1 MTEFHLK
8 LDDISH
14 TGAAVGRHEGKAV
27 FVPGGIPGE
36 EVRVE
41 LVEERSR
48 YTIARLIEVVRP
60 SPERVAPPCEH
71 YGLCGGCDWQHIA
84 YPAQLRYKE
93 RMVRDQLQRLG
104 GIADPV
110 VRPTLGMADPWAYR
124 NNMQFV
130 VDEDGRLC
138 LLAAGS
144 EEPVAIGACRLLC
157 PELQDVYGELE
168 LEFPGL
174 ERVVLRGSAATGERM
189 LVLESAGADE
199 PEIEVDRPLSCVLL
213 RPDGSGAVL
222 IGRSYY
228 HEELGGRRLRVSA
241 GSFFQ
246 VNRQQAEALLA
257 LVRQYAAPEAGEGV
271 LDLYGGVGTFGLS
284 LAETAARVAVVE
296 ESPSAAADA
305 RANAEGLEHV
315 EVVQGAV
322 EDVLPR
328 LQGSFAVA
336 ITDPPRAGMDRRA
349 LEALATLT
357 PARIVYVSCDPGS
370 LARDVRYLAERGY
383 RLVEATPV
391 DMFPQTHHVETVA
404 LLKREGDPGGD
415 A

>member
-1 MTEFHLK
+1 MLMR
-8 LDDISH
+8 LDDMSH

-27 FVPGGIPGE
+27 FVPGGLPGE
-36 EVRVE
+36 EVRAEPVE
-41 LVEERSR
+41 IRPR
-48 YTIARLIEVVRP
+48 YTIARLVEVLTP
-60 SPERVAPPCEH
+60 SPERVGPPCEH

-93 RMVRDQLQRLG
+93 QIVRDQLRRVG
-104 GIADPV
+104 GIAEPLV
-110 VRPTLGMADPWAYR
+110 HHTLGMADPWSYR

-144 EEPVAIGACRLLC
+144 EEPVAIDACRLLC
-157 PELQDVYGELE
+157 PELQEVYGELE
-168 LEFPGL
+168 LDFPGL
-174 ERVVLRGSAATGERM
+174 ERVVLRGSAVTGERM
-189 LVLESAGADE
+189 LILEAAGAEE

-213 RPDGSGAVL
+213 RPDGSGIAL

-228 HEELGGRRLRVSA
+228 HEEIGGRRLRVSA

-246 VNRQQAEALLA
+246 INRTQAEAVLG
-257 LVRQYAAPEAGEGV
+257 LVRQYAALQAGDAV
-271 LDLYGGVGTFGLS
+271 LDLYSGVGTFGLN
-284 LAETAARVAVVE
+284 LAGAAARVILVE

-305 RANAEGLEHV
+305 RANAEGLGHV
-315 EVVQGAV
+315 EVVQGAA

-328 LQGSFAVA
+328 LQGPFAVA
-336 ITDPPRAGMDRRA
+336 VTDPPRAGMDRRA
-349 LEALATLT
+349 LQALANLA
-357 PARIVYVSCDPGS
+357 PDRIVYVSCDPGS
-370 LARDVRYLAERGY
+370 LARDVRYLAEHGY

-404 LLKREGDPGGD
+404 LLKRDGDPRGD